1 MKRLDELGVSP
12 DPWRTERFSPEST
25 EDGRDIKD
33 ALSYPVGCTYTISDH
48 AIADARLIAAAPDMY
63 EALRLVLEAIDALGF
78 KPVVESD
85 PLALAVKCGEV
96 ALENAGGGE

>member
-12 DPWRTERFSPEST
+12 VPWRTERFSPEST

-63 EALRLVLEAIDALGF
+63 EALRLVIETIEHYGF
-78 KPVVESD
+78 QPWFRND
-85 PLALAVKCGEV
+85 PLAVAVKCGEA
-96 ALENAGGGE
+96 ALEKAGGGG